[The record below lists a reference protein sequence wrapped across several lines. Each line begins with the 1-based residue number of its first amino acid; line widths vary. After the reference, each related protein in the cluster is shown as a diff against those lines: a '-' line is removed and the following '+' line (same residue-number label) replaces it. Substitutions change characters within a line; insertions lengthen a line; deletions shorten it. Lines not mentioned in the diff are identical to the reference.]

1 MAGRGRKF
9 LRKVTPQRE
18 AAEALMQ
25 HDDRGRLVRRRPIGD
40 GLQAFAVGEDVA
52 RDAVYPWKG
61 GHCVRARPKGRA

>member
-25 HDDRGRLVRRRPIGD
+25 HDDRRRLVRGRPIGD

-52 RDAVYPWKG
+52 AQ
-61 GHCVRARPKGRA
+61 RPLSMERRSLR